1 MFVFKRTASPA
12 IKANFKITH
21 LPKEHAF
28 VGRRQCSSQTKTIK
42 IEALLKPTALANLFL
57 AFVAWRQST
66 RWAGVGCHSAYFER
80 ATCTRANCRTR
91 KTSRNENKRTE
102 IFGRLGV
109 SL

>member
-1 MFVFKRTASPA
+1 M
-12 IKANFKITH
+12 
-21 LPKEHAF
+21 
-28 VGRRQCSSQTKTIK
+28 
-42 IEALLKPTALANLFL
+42 IEALLKPTAFANLFL

-66 RWAGVGCHSAYFER
+66 RWASVGCHSAYFER